1 MIYNAHF
8 EMATVVMLFILIIIY
23 FWKKNLPIQSNRLYL
38 NVLILLVVGTCFSA
52 LQCYYEYGNDK
63 MSLSASYIIS
73 SLAFI
78 IGIAF
83 IGMYN
88 SYVLSLFHYK
98 NKVSVY
104 SVVSYGVILCG
115 IILVLTN
122 SFTNLYFYMDDSGK
136 LHSGNARN
144 IMNILYMFIIFLTL
158 CIAWIKG
165 KKKDTKLLKLILHVD
180 ILIALSELITNVCHL
195 NTGFIMVV
203 ANLCAFLVYFSL
215 RSPDYYIDIR
225 TGRFNLNGFIEVLR
239 EKYDYN
245 ESVSC
250 FLIRV
255 KNYHAICRIYDEDS
269 LQEVQKQIA
278 EILKVK
284 SGERNIYHIG
294 AATFAIFVENT
305 KEVKKLYE
313 KIVRVMPHQWNIK
326 REALSHEYSY
336 YYVTYPD
343 DSSDI
348 EDIIQRI
355 HYARSDHEGHHK
367 PNELIHLRKEALVDA
382 VRFKEVAHR
391 IEEAILDNS
400 LELNFQP
407 IYSFAEN
414 RITSLEVLSRLK
426 DNKHKYINPEY
437 FIHVAE
443 VNHTIIQLSRQ
454 MFEKTCQFAV
464 NNRIFERGITDMNIN
479 ISPIQCQD
487 KHLVDE
493 LKRIAAKYRI
503 PLKRF
508 HFEIT
513 ESRLTDADAV
523 FETLTKLRKCGA
535 KIALDDFGTGYSNIA
550 SIMLMPIDFVKIDKS
565 LLWSYASGDNEFLN
579 ELMPMIRSEGKKIIA
594 EGIET
599 EEHIEILR
607 RMGGDFLQGYYYS
620 KPLNEKDFIR
630 FIDAHNKNN
639 KNKSENNKN

>member
-1 MIYNAHF
+1 MIYNVHF
-8 EMATVVMLFILIIIY
+8 ELATAVMLFILIIIY
-23 FWKKNLPIQSNRLYL
+23 FWKKNLPVQSNRLYL
-38 NVLILLVVGTCFSA
+38 KVLILLVVETCLSA
-52 LQCYYEYGNDK
+52 LQCYYDCQKNI
-63 MSLSASYIIS
+63 MSVSAAYIINS
-73 SLAFI
+73 AAFI
-78 IGIAF
+78 AGIIF
-83 IGMYN
+83 IAMYN

-98 NKVSVY
+98 KKINSY
-104 SVVSYGVILCG
+104 YIISYGVILCG
-115 IILVLTN
+115 IILVLT
-122 SFTNLYFYMDDSGK
+122 SPVTNLYFYMDNSGRV
-136 LHSGNARN
+136 HSGSARSVMN
-144 IMNILYMFIIFLTL
+144 MMYLAIMFVTL
-158 CIAWIKG
+158 CVAWIKG
-165 KKKDTKLLKLILHVD
+165 RRRDIKLLKLILYVD
-180 ILIALSELITNVCHL
+180 ILIALSELIGKL
-195 NTGFIMVV
+195 TGMNSSITMVV
-203 ANLCAFLVYFSL
+203 ANLCAFLVYFTL

-278 EILKVK
+278 EILKFK

-294 AATFAIFVENT
+294 AATFAVFVENT
-305 KEVKKLYE
+305 KEAKKLYE
-313 KIVRVMPHQWNIK
+313 KIVKVMPYQWNIR

-355 HYARSDHEGHHK
+355 HYARSDHKGHHK
-367 PNELIHLRKEALVDA
+367 PNELIHLRTEALA
-382 VRFKEVAHR
+382 EAIRFKEVAHR

-426 DNKHKYINPEY
+426 DENHKYINPEY

-443 VNHTIIQLSRQ
+443 TNHTIIQLSRQ

-487 KHLVDE
+487 EHLVDE
-493 LKRIAAKYRI
+493 LKHIAAKYRI

-599 EEHIEILR
+599 KEHIEILR

-620 KPLNEKDFIR
+620 KPLNEKDFVR
-630 FIDAHNKNN
+630 FIDDQ
-639 KNKSENNKN
+639 NKSKK

>member
-1 MIYNAHF
+1 MIYNAYF
-8 EMATVVMLFILIIIY
+8 EMATAVMLFILIIVY
-23 FWKKNLPIQSNRLYL
+23 FWKKNLPVQSNRVYL
-38 NVLILLVVGTCFSA
+38 NVLILLVIETCLSA
-52 LQCYYEYGNDK
+52 AQCYYECWNDI
-63 MSLSASYIIS
+63 MSSFAAYVVNSAAFTVGII
-73 SLAFI
+73 FI
-78 IGIAF
+78 A
-83 IGMYN
+83 MYN
-88 SYVLSLFHYK
+88 NYVLSLFHYK
-98 NKVSVY
+98 KKINAYCIISY
-104 SVVSYGVILCG
+104 SVIIIAILF
-115 IILVLTN
+115 VWTN
-122 SFTNLYFYMDDSGK
+122 PFTDLYFYVDETGTFRAGM
-136 LHSGNARN
+136 ARN
-144 IMNILYMFIIFLTL
+144 IMNVLYLFIIFFTL
-158 CIAWIKG
+158 YVTWIKG
-165 KKKDTKLLKLILHVD
+165 KKKNPGLLRLILIVD
-180 ILIALSELITNVCHL
+180 ILIAISEIIGSTLKM
-195 NTGFIMVV
+195 NTEVTMVV

-215 RSPDYYIDIR
+215 RSPDYYVDIR
-225 TGRFNLNGFIEVLR
+225 TGRFNLNGFIEVLK
-239 EKYDYN
+239 EKYDYD

-250 FLIRV
+250 FIIRV
-255 KNYHAICRIYDEDS
+255 KNYHAICRIYDEES

-278 EILKVK
+278 EIVKFK
-284 SGERNIYHIG
+284 SGDKDIYHIG
-294 AATFAIFVENT
+294 AATFAVLVDGT
-305 KEVKKLYE
+305 KEAKELYE
-313 KIVRVMPHQWNIK
+313 KIVKVMPYQWNLK
-326 REALSHEYSY
+326 REAVSHEYSY
-336 YYVTYPD
+336 YYVTFPD
-343 DSSDI
+343 DSDDI

-355 HYARSDHEGHHK
+355 HYARSDHKGHHK
-367 PNELIHLRKEALVDA
+367 PNELIHLRTEALADA
-382 VRFKEVAHR
+382 TRFKEVAHR

-426 DNKHKYINPEY
+426 DEKHKYINPEY

-443 VNHTIIQLSRQ
+443 INHTIIQLSRQ

-464 NNRIFERGITDMNIN
+464 NNNIFDRGINDMNIN

-487 KHLVDE
+487 EHLVDE

-513 ESRLTDADAV
+513 ESKLTDANAV
-523 FETLTKLRKCGA
+523 FDTLTKLRKCGA
-535 KIALDDFGTGYSNIA
+535 KVALDDFGTGYSNIA

-607 RMGGDFLQGYYYS
+607 KMGGDFLQGYYYS

-630 FIDAHNKNN
+630 FIDAQNEKSNK
-639 KNKSENNKN
+639 

>member
-1 MIYNAHF
+1 
-8 EMATVVMLFILIIIY
+8 MLFILIIIY
-23 FWKKNLPIQSNRLYL
+23 FWKKNLPVQSNRLYL
-38 NVLILLVVGTCFSA
+38 KVLILLVVGTCLSA
-52 LQCYYEYGNDK
+52 LQCYYDCQKNI
-63 MSLSASYIIS
+63 MSVSAVYIINS
-73 SLAFI
+73 AAFI
-78 IGIAF
+78 AGIIF
-83 IGMYN
+83 IAMYN

-98 NKVSVY
+98 KKINSY
-104 SVVSYGVILCG
+104 YIISYGVILCG
-115 IILVLTN
+115 MILVLT
-122 SFTNLYFYMDDSGK
+122 SPVTNLYFYMDNSGRV
-136 LHSGNARN
+136 HSGSARSVMN
-144 IMNILYMFIIFLTL
+144 MMYLAIMFVTL
-158 CIAWIKG
+158 CVAWIKG
-165 KKKDTKLLKLILHVD
+165 RRRDIKLLKLILYVD
-180 ILIALSELITNVCHL
+180 ILIALSELIGKL
-195 NTGFIMVV
+195 TGMNSSITMVV
-203 ANLCAFLVYFSL
+203 ANLCAFIVYFTL

-278 EILKVK
+278 EILKFK

-294 AATFAIFVENT
+294 AATFAVFVENT
-305 KEVKKLYE
+305 KEAKKLYE
-313 KIVRVMPHQWNIK
+313 KIVKVMPYQWNIR

-355 HYARSDHEGHHK
+355 HYARSDHKGHHK
-367 PNELIHLRKEALVDA
+367 PNELIHLRTEALA
-382 VRFKEVAHR
+382 EAIRFKEVAHR

-426 DNKHKYINPEY
+426 DENHKYINPEY

-443 VNHTIIQLSRQ
+443 TNHTIIQLSRQ

-487 KHLVDE
+487 EHLVDE
-493 LKRIAAKYRI
+493 LKHIAAKYRI

-599 EEHIEILR
+599 KEHIEILR

-620 KPLNEKDFIR
+620 KPLNEKDFVR
-630 FIDAHNKNN
+630 FIDDQ
-639 KNKSENNKN
+639 NKSKK

>member
-1 MIYNAHF
+1 MIYNVHF
-8 EMATVVMLFILIIIY
+8 ELATAVMLFILIIIY
-23 FWKKNLPIQSNRLYL
+23 FWKKNLPVQSNRLYL
-38 NVLILLVVGTCFSA
+38 KVLILLVVGTCLSA
-52 LQCYYEYGNDK
+52 LKCYYDCQKNI
-63 MSLSASYIIS
+63 MSVSAVYIINS
-73 SLAFI
+73 AAFI
-78 IGIAF
+78 AGIIF
-83 IGMYN
+83 IAMYN

-98 NKVSVY
+98 KKINSY
-104 SVVSYGVILCG
+104 YIISYGVILCG
-115 IILVLTN
+115 MILVLT
-122 SFTNLYFYMDDSGK
+122 SPVTNLYFYMDNSGRV
-136 LHSGNARN
+136 HSGSARSVMN
-144 IMNILYMFIIFLTL
+144 MMYLAIMFVTL
-158 CIAWIKG
+158 CVAWIKG
-165 KKKDTKLLKLILHVD
+165 RRRDIKLLKLILYVD
-180 ILIALSELITNVCHL
+180 ILIALSELIGKL
-195 NTGFIMVV
+195 TGMNSSITMVV
-203 ANLCAFLVYFSL
+203 ANLCAFIVYFTL

-278 EILKVK
+278 EILKFK

-294 AATFAIFVENT
+294 AATFAVFVENT
-305 KEVKKLYE
+305 KEAKKLYE
-313 KIVRVMPHQWNIK
+313 KIVKVMPYQWNIR

-355 HYARSDHEGHHK
+355 HYARSDHKGHHK
-367 PNELIHLRKEALVDA
+367 PNELIHLRTEALA
-382 VRFKEVAHR
+382 EAIRFKEVAHR

-426 DNKHKYINPEY
+426 DENHKYINPEY

-443 VNHTIIQLSRQ
+443 TNHTIIQLSRQ

-487 KHLVDE
+487 EHLVDE
-493 LKRIAAKYRI
+493 LKHIAAKYRI

-599 EEHIEILR
+599 KEHIEILR

-620 KPLNEKDFIR
+620 KPLNEKDFVR
-630 FIDAHNKNN
+630 FIDDQ
-639 KNKSENNKN
+639 NKSKK

>member
-1 MIYNAHF
+1 MIYNAYF
-8 EMATVVMLFILIIIY
+8 EMATAVMLFILIIVY

-38 NVLILLVVGTCFSA
+38 NVLILLVIETCLSA
-52 LQCYYEYGNDK
+52 IQCYYDCRNDI
-63 MSLSASYIIS
+63 MLSFAAYIVNS
-73 SLAFI
+73 AAFTVGI
-78 IGIAF
+78 IFIA
-83 IGMYN
+83 MYN

-98 NKVSVY
+98 KKINAYCIISY
-104 SVVSYGVILCG
+104 SVITVAILF
-115 IILVLTN
+115 VLTN
-122 SFTNLYFYMDDSGK
+122 PFTNLYFYVDETGTFRTGM
-136 LHSGNARN
+136 ARN
-144 IMNILYMFIIFLTL
+144 IMNVLYLFIIFFTL
-158 CIAWIKG
+158 NVAWVNG
-165 KKKDTKLLKLILHVD
+165 KKKNPGLLRLILIVD
-180 ILIALSELITNVCHL
+180 ILIAISEILGSTL
-195 NTGFIMVV
+195 KMNTEVTMVV

-215 RSPDYYIDIR
+215 RSPDYYVDIR
-225 TGRFNLNGFIEVLR
+225 TGRFNLNGFIEVLK
-239 EKYDYN
+239 EKYDYD

-250 FLIRV
+250 FIIRV
-255 KNYHAICRIYDEDS
+255 KNYHAICRIYDEES

-278 EILKVK
+278 EIVKFK
-284 SGERNIYHIG
+284 SGDKDIYHIG
-294 AATFAIFVENT
+294 AATFAVLVDGT
-305 KEVKKLYE
+305 KEAKELYE
-313 KIVRVMPHQWNIK
+313 KIVKVMPYQWNLK
-326 REALSHEYSY
+326 REAVSHEYSY
-336 YYVTYPD
+336 YYVTFPD
-343 DSSDI
+343 DSDDI

-355 HYARSDHEGHHK
+355 HYARSDHKGHHK
-367 PNELIHLRKEALVDA
+367 PNELIHLRTEALADA
-382 VRFKEVAHR
+382 TRFKEVAHR

-426 DNKHKYINPEY
+426 DEKHKYINPEY

-443 VNHTIIQLSRQ
+443 INHTIIQLSRQ

-464 NNRIFERGITDMNIN
+464 NNNIFDRGINDMNIN

-487 KHLVDE
+487 EHLVDE

-513 ESRLTDADAV
+513 ESKLTDANAV
-523 FETLTKLRKCGA
+523 FDTLTKLRKCGA
-535 KIALDDFGTGYSNIA
+535 KVALDDFGTGYSNIA

-607 RMGGDFLQGYYYS
+607 KMGGDFLQGYYYS

-630 FIDAHNKNN
+630 FIDAQNEKSNK
-639 KNKSENNKN
+639 